1 MHSDSSKKKRLL
13 VVIDMQEDF
22 IRGSLGTAEAKA
34 IIPAMQEKIKGH
46 DGPLA
51 YTLDTHDEEYLS
63 TSEGAH
69 LPVVHCVKGEAGHRL
84 IAELSD
90 LLGQAECFEKPTF
103 GSVALAER
111 IRDDETIGEVELVG
125 VCTDICVVSNA
136 LMIKAMRPEL
146 AVFVDPSCCAGSS
159 VERHLASLETMK
171 SCQIE
176 GI

>member
-1 MHSDSSKKKRLL
+1 MNSDSRDKKRLL
-13 VVIDMQEDF
+13 VVVDMQEDF
-22 IRGSLGTAEAKA
+22 VRGSLATKEAQA
-34 IIPAMQEKIKGH
+34 IICAVQEKIKGH
-46 DGPLA
+46 NGPLA
-51 YTLDTHDEEYLS
+51 YTLDTHDEGYLA

-84 IAELSD
+84 IGELTD
-90 LLGQAECFEKPTF
+90 LLADGECFEKPTF

-111 IRDDETIGEVELVG
+111 IRDDETIDEVELVG

-136 LMIKAMRPEL
+136 LLIKAMRPEL
-146 AVFVDPSCCAGSS
+146 TVLVDPTCCAGSS